1 MATTSF
7 TALRRFAGFAITLMV
22 FALWQPGHAM
32 GQGTPLVTAT
42 SAIGLSHPSGWG
54 AIQQTAI
61 DSYGD
66 WVVVDYAN
74 GAVYE
79 FPAGGGAA
87 VTLFPANGLGG
98 GYENPAVAI
107 DPNNNLYLGANW
119 NNALAMFPWDPVQK
133 TWTAWQPT
141 IGSSGSPTGW
151 PTLSTLA
158 TVGAATPSTTM
169 CTNSGKTNSPNCFA
183 QYSIQDLTGSSII
196 GNYGYFQPW
205 GIAIGNNNNLII
217 GLQGGN
223 NGIDVQSLAIT
234 GAWANPTVAG
244 WNWVPATGLTARA
257 ISIAQ
262 DPWGN
267 VYLVEDSGGLP
278 GVLEI
283 PGTATNGQYQTS
295 GKVNGDATLARV
307 DPNLPAVTGVITDA
321 QGNLYIS
328 DSQLGVVMVP
338 NSAGTPQTSSAVLL
352 TPVPAQ
358 GEVAIDS
365 AHGFMYVPTHQKQT
379 NGEADVAQLG
389 LGSAE
394 LGSSA
399 VGTTA
404 GTTANVNFAFNGS
417 ATPASF
423 VIVEDGV
430 KTPDFAIT
438 GGTCTTGTAYAANAG
453 CLENVSFTPTSVG
466 AVSARLL
473 MLDAKNNILASML
486 LHGTGTG
493 ANIQAA
499 PALESAI
506 GSGFQNPSQV
516 AVDAAGNI
524 YVADP
529 GAGKVQMYAPGSSKA
544 VSIGTGLTA
553 PSGVA
558 VDGAGDVFI
567 ADSAQGTVF
576 EVPFG
581 ASGLNA
587 AGQTTVV
594 SGLGTGLSLAVG
606 PRGTLYV
613 ADPTNKQVVKVTN
626 IGASISSNLGQTET
640 KLSGFTNPTAV
651 AVDASSNLYVIDNNN
666 LFELTGGAGAATTL
680 LNNLSGATGVSVDP
694 SGAVYISST
703 GGTVRIPYVSGA
715 LVPANETAIAA
726 SVTAPSSVALDRWGN
741 VYLVD
746 STALNVHV
754 VAVNGSLALPTPSS
768 LTSSTT
774 ETATIVNSGNA
785 PLSVTAYTS
794 TNAVD
799 FTGADGTCIAS
810 SPVAAGGTCS
820 VVVTFS
826 PGAGEQGALSGQIGI
841 TSNAQNSPIVLNA
854 TGTGLALSA
863 STTTPTVGSGPQ
875 VINTPLTVVVAPKS
889 GSGAPSGQVTV
900 SYPTWV
906 VQSINGTPTIVPQTA
921 KVTANL
927 DATGKATFALAPVL
941 AGNDTFTVNYS
952 GDRVYGR
959 SSGTTT
965 VAVAKSAITG
975 IGLPVFPDPTDI
987 DLPFVAAGTGSGT
1000 TPYDGSEQ
1008 PFQYNFIMKVNTAAG
1023 VPTGTITVM
1032 DNVTSCPPGTSATGV
1047 GAAACILAGY
1057 ATPGGYSGV
1066 ACPNSSGSGV
1076 LTIANAGTVT
1086 GAQASFPA
1094 SCLWFVPQGISYSPV
1109 MFTHYINPVYSGD
1122 ANFLSLT
1129 GSTATVLQSVRGPM
1143 LQITQSGNAA
1153 SQTAAPTLTIT
1164 QGSTATLNLTL
1175 TSMLGYGIAGKNA
1188 QLNASNFPISLSCD
1202 NLPPHTQCVFTYPN
1216 PDPSLA
1222 TATDINC
1229 PSGATTT
1236 QIANGTAQC
1245 TPAQVTLTLYTN
1257 VSAGTTTSR
1266 NMTAT
1271 SLTLASIFGFGMLG
1285 LFFRRR
1291 AFEKGR
1297 MMLMVIL
1304 MVVGGALAVSITA
1317 CNTTTLSSGST
1328 LSTPAGTY
1336 AMTVTADEAGTL
1348 CVSEP
1353 GGAGDNCIVSGSG
1366 STSNNGVLV
1375 YGTQNQVSLPFYVNV
1390 TVQ

>member
-7 TALRRFAGFAITLMV
+7 TALRRFAGFAITLMLL
-22 FALWQPGHAM
+22 ALWMPAM
-32 GQGTPLVTAT
+32 AIGQGTPLVTAT

-54 AIQQTAI
+54 TIQQTAI
-61 DSYGD
+61 DAQGD
-66 WVVVDYAN
+66 WLVVDYAN
-74 GAVYE
+74 GALYE

-87 VTLFPANGLGG
+87 ITLASASPNASLGG
-98 GYENPAVAI
+98 GYQNPGIAI
-107 DPNNNLYLGANW
+107 DPGNNLYLEANW
-119 NNALAMFPWDPVQK
+119 NNCLLMFPWNAATG
-133 TWTAWQPT
+133 TWTGLNDGGAKDL
-141 IGSSGSPTGW
+141 SPTN
-151 PTLSTLA
+151 
-158 TVGAATPSTTM
+158 TVTTM
-169 CTNSGKTNSPNCFA
+169 CTNSGSNNQPAAFA
-183 QYSIQDLTGSSII
+183 QYGLSDSTGLQ
-196 GNYGYFQPW
+196 GGWFQPW
-205 GIAIGNNNNLII
+205 ALAIGNNSNLIW
-217 GLQGGN
+217 GLN
-223 NGIDVQSLAIT
+223 NGGAGVAIESFTVT
-234 GAWANPTVAG
+234 GAWSNPKPGTF
-244 WNWVPATGLTARA
+244 NWIPIQGLAARP

-267 VYLVEDSGGLP
+267 AYFIEDSGGAA
-278 GVLEI
+278 GVLEV
-283 PGTATNGQYQTS
+283 PATATNGQYQ
-295 GKVNGDATLARV
+295 ATKTVPAESTLTRV
-307 DPNLPAVTGVITDA
+307 DPNLPAPTGVITDA
-321 QGNLYIS
+321 AGNLYIS

-338 NSAGTPQTSSAVLL
+338 NPAGTPQTSSAVLL
-352 TPVPAQ
+352 TPVPAR
-358 GEVAIDS
+358 GEVAIDTTRNL
-365 AHGFMYVPTHQKQT
+365 MYVPTNQKQT
-379 NGEADVAQLG
+379 NGEADVAQLA

-394 LGSSA
+394 LGSSS

-404 GTTANVNFAFNGS
+404 ATTANVNFAFNGA

-430 KTPDFAIT
+430 KVPDFAIT
-438 GGTCTTGTAYAANAG
+438 GGTCTTGTAYAANGG
-453 CLENVSFTPTSVG
+453 CLENVSFTPTTVG

-473 MLDAKNNILASML
+473 MLDAKGNTLASMM

-499 PALESAI
+499 PALESTI

-516 AVDAAGNI
+516 AVDAAGNV

-529 GAGKVQMYAPGSSKA
+529 GAGKVSKYAAGSSSA

-567 ADSAQGTVF
+567 ADSAQGMVF

-581 ASGLNA
+581 PTGLNA

-594 SGLGTGLSLAVG
+594 SGLGTNLSLALG
-606 PRGTLYV
+606 PHGTLYI
-613 ADPTNKQVVKVTN
+613 ADPANKQVVRISN
-626 IGASISSNLGQTET
+626 IGASITPNLGQTET
-640 KLSGFTNPTAV
+640 KLTAGFTSPSAV
-651 AVDASSNLYVIDNNN
+651 AVDANGNLYVIDGSN
-666 LFELTGGAGAATTL
+666 LFELAHGAGAPATL

-694 SGAVYISST
+694 SGAVYIASA
-703 GGTVRIPYVSGA
+703 GGTVRIPYISGA
-715 LVPANETAIAA
+715 LVPASETAIAA
-726 SVTAPSSVALDRWGN
+726 TVTAPASIALDRWN
-741 VYLVD
+741 NIYLVD
-746 STALNVHV
+746 GTALKVHV

-768 LTSSTT
+768 LTSSTNV
-774 ETATIVNSGNA
+774 TATIVNTGNA
-785 PLSVTAYTS
+785 PLSVTGYTS

-810 SPVAAGGTCS
+810 SPIAAGGSCS
-820 VVVTFS
+820 VVVTFA
-826 PGAGEQGALSGQIGI
+826 PGAGEQGTLSGQIGI
-841 TSNAQNSPIVLNA
+841 TSNAQNAPIVLNA

-863 STTTPTVGSGPQ
+863 SVTTPTVASSAQ
-875 VINTPLTVVVAPKS
+875 VINTPLTVVVTPKS
-889 GSGAPSGQVTV
+889 GSGTPSGTVTV
-900 SYPTWV
+900 SYPTWT

-921 KVTANL
+921 KATATL
-927 DATGKATFALAPVL
+927 DGTGKATFALAPVL
-941 AGNDTFTVNYS
+941 AGSDTFTVNYS

-959 SSGTTT
+959 STGTTT
-965 VAVAKSAITG
+965 FAVAKSAISG
-975 IGLPVFPDPTDI
+975 IGLPAFPDPADI

-1032 DNVTSCPPGTSATGV
+1032 DNVTTCPPGTSATGV
-1047 GAAACILAGY
+1047 GASACILAGY

-1076 LTIANAGTVT
+1076 LTIANAGTPT
-1086 GAQASFPA
+1086 GAQAQFPA

-1109 MFTHYINPVYSGD
+1109 QFTHYINPVYSGD

-1129 GSTATVLQSVRGPM
+1129 GSTSTLLQSVRGPM
-1143 LQITQSGNAA
+1143 VQITQSGNAG
-1153 SQTAAPTLTIT
+1153 SQTAAPTLTVT
-1164 QGSTATLNLTL
+1164 HGSTASINLTL
-1175 TSMLGYGIAGKNA
+1175 TSMLGYGIAGRNA
-1188 QLNASNFPISLSCD
+1188 QLNASNFPLSLSCD

-1236 QIANGTAQC
+1236 QIANGTASC

-1257 VSAGTTTSR
+1257 VSAGTS
-1266 NMTAT
+1266 TAKNVT
-1271 SLTLASIFGFGMLG
+1271 GASLTLAGIFGFGMLG

-1297 MMLMVIL
+1297 MLLMVFL

-1328 LSTPAGTY
+1328 LSTSPGTY
-1336 AMTVTADEAGTL
+1336 AMTVSAEEVGTL
-1348 CVSEP
+1348 CVSQP
-1353 GGAGDNCIVSGSG
+1353 GGAGDNCIVAGSN
-1366 STSNNGVLV
+1366 SPSNNGILV
-1375 YGTQNQVSLPFYVNV
+1375 YGTENQVSLPFYINV